1 MNMRNNFKV
10 ELRKVLWLPALLL
23 ALVLT
28 VAVPSDA
35 IGADGAVTEA
45 GAADVGPESTITPSP
60 IIPKGPEGTLPIEDY
75 SNGCHCNLGAPQSP
89 NFAGPFMLLAAGL
102 FFFTRRR
109 R

>member
-23 ALVLT
+23 ALALT

-45 GAADVGPESTITPSP
+45 GAVDVGPESTITPSP
-60 IIPKGPEGTLPIEDY
+60 IIPKGPEGTLPIQDY
-75 SNGCHCNLGAPQSP
+75 SNGCHCSLDAQPQAL
-89 NFAGPFMLLAAGL
+89 AGPYLLVAMGL
-102 FFFTRRR
+102 LLFTRRR